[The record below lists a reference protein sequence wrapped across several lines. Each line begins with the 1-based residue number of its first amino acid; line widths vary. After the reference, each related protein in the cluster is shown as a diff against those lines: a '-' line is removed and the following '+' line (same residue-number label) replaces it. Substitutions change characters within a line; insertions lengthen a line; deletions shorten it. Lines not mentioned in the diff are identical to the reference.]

1 MVKLRFAATSPYVR
15 KVAVLL
21 HETGQF
27 ADVEL
32 VPTQVWDPATDIAAD
47 NPLGKVPALI
57 LDDGTVLFDS
67 PVICEY
73 LDAQHDGETLF
84 PAPGPERWAA
94 LRLQA
99 LADGGLDA
107 LLLRRMEGLREPA
120 QQSESWI
127 ARQTAAADR
136 CFDVLE
142 QETAALDGTLS
153 IGTITVGCL
162 LGYRDF
168 RFDGDGWRKGRP
180 KLAAWYETFA
190 QRPSMLATVPKDPA

>member
-1 MVKLRFAATSPYVR
+1 MKLRFAATSPYVR
-15 KVAVLL
+15 KVVILL

-27 ADVEL
+27 GDVEL
-32 VPTQVWDPATDIAAD
+32 VPTNVWDPATDVAAD
-47 NPLGKVPALI
+47 NPLGKVPALV

-73 LDAQHDGETLF
+73 LDAHHDGVALF
-84 PAPGPERWAA
+84 PGPGPERWAA

-120 QQSESWI
+120 QQSKDWI
-127 ARQTAAADR
+127 ARQVAAVDR
-136 CFDVLE
+136 CFDALE
-142 QETAALDGTLS
+142 REAASLDGNVT
-153 IGTITVGCL
+153 IGTVAVGCL

-168 RFDGDGWRKGRP
+168 RFEADGWRNGRP
-180 KLAAWYETFA
+180 KLAAWYEAFA
-190 QRPSMLATVPKDPA
+190 QRPSMLATIPKDPA

>member
-1 MVKLRFAATSPYVR
+1 VR
-15 KVAVLL
+15 KVVVLL

-27 ADVEL
+27 EDVDL
-32 VPTQVWDPATDIAAD
+32 VPTNVWDPATDVTAD

-57 LDDGTVLFDS
+57 LGDGAVLFDS

-73 LDAQHDGETLF
+73 LDAHHDGVALF
-84 PAPGPERWAA
+84 PAPGPDRWAA

-107 LLLRRMEGLREPA
+107 LLLRRMEGLREPG
-120 QQSESWI
+120 QQSEAWI
-127 ARQTAAADR
+127 ARQIAAVDR
-136 CFDVLE
+136 SFDVLE
-142 QETAALDGTLS
+142 RDAGSLDGCLT
-153 IGTITVGCL
+153 IGTIAVGCL

-168 RFDGDGWRKGRP
+168 RFATDGWRDGRP

-190 QRPSMLATVPKDPA
+190 QRPSMLATIPKDPA

>member
-1 MVKLRFAATSPYVR
+1 MKLRSAATSPYVR
-15 KVAVLL
+15 KVMVLL
-21 HETGQF
+21 HETGQ
-27 ADVEL
+27 AGDVEL
-32 VPTQVWDPATDIAAD
+32 IPTNVWDPATDIGAD

-73 LDAQHDGETLF
+73 LDAQHDGVTLF
-84 PAPGPERWAA
+84 PEPGPERWAA

-107 LLLRRMEGLREPA
+107 LLLRRMEGLREKA
-120 QQSESWI
+120 QQSEAWI
-127 ARQTAAADR
+127 ARQVAAADR
-136 CFDVLE
+136 TFDVLE
-142 QETAALDGTLS
+142 RDAAMLAGTLT

-168 RFDGDGWRKGRP
+168 RFDADGWRTGRP
-180 KLAAWYETFA
+180 KLAKWYEAFA
-190 QRPSMLATVPKDPA
+190 TRSSMQATVPRDPA

>member
-1 MVKLRFAATSPYVR
+1 MRLRFAATSPYVR
-15 KVAVLL
+15 KVVILL

-27 ADVEL
+27 KDVEL
-32 VPTQVWDPATDIAAD
+32 IPTNVWDPATDITAD
-47 NPLGKVPALI
+47 NPLGKVPALV

-107 LLLRRMEGLREPA
+107 LLLRRMEGLRDPA
-120 QQSESWI
+120 QQSEAWI
-127 ARQTAAADR
+127 GRQVAAVDR
-136 CFDVLE
+136 VFDALE
-142 QETAALDGTLS
+142 REAASLDAGLT
-153 IGTITVGCL
+153 IGTIAVGCL

-168 RFDGDGWRKGRP
+168 RFGADGWRNGRP

-190 QRPSMLATVPKDPA
+190 RRPSMLATVPKDPA

>member
-1 MVKLRFAATSPYVR
+1 MKLRFAATSPYVR
-15 KVAVLL
+15 KVVILL

-32 VPTQVWDPATDIAAD
+32 IPTNVWDASTDVAAD

-57 LDDGTVLFDS
+57 LGNGRVLFDS

-107 LLLRRMEGLREPA
+107 LLLRRMEGLREPP
-120 QQSESWI
+120 QQSETWI
-127 ARQTAAADR
+127 ARQIAAVDR
-136 CFDVLE
+136 SFDVLE
-142 QETAALDGTLS
+142 REAASLEGTPT

-168 RFDGDGWRKGRP
+168 RFDADGWRDGRP
-180 KLAAWYETFA
+180 RLAAWYQTFS
-190 QRPSMLATVPKDPA
+190 QRPSMLATIPIDPG

>member
-1 MVKLRFAATSPYVR
+1 MKLRFAATSPYVR
-15 KVAVLL
+15 KVVILL

-27 ADVEL
+27 GDVAL
-32 VPTQVWDPATDIAAD
+32 VPTNVWDPATDIVAD

-57 LDDGTVLFDS
+57 LDDGTALFDS

-84 PAPGPERWAA
+84 PAPGPDRWAA

-107 LLLRRMEGLREPA
+107 LLLRRMEGLREAA

-127 ARQTAAADR
+127 ARQVAAVDR
-136 CFDVLE
+136 VFDVLDGE
-142 QETAALDGTLS
+142 VAALDGGLS
-153 IGTITVGCL
+153 IGTIAVGCL

-168 RFDGDGWRKGRP
+168 RFDADGWRDGRP
-180 KLAAWYETFA
+180 SLAAWYDAFA
-190 QRPSMLATVPKDPA
+190 QRPSMLATIPMDPA

>member
-1 MVKLRFAATSPYVR
+1 MKLRYAATSPYVR
-15 KVAVLL
+15 KVTVLL

-27 ADVEL
+27 GDVEL
-32 VPTQVWDPATDIAAD
+32 VPTNVWDPATDVAGD

-73 LDAQHDGETLF
+73 LDAQHDGETLL

-107 LLLRRMEGLREPA
+107 LLLRRMEGLRETA
-120 QQSESWI
+120 QQSETWI
-127 ARQTAAADR
+127 AHQVHAVDRIFDALEREAATLND
-136 CFDVLE
+136 
-142 QETAALDGTLS
+142 ALT

-168 RFDGDGWRKGRP
+168 RFGADGWRNRWP

-190 QRPSMLATVPKDPA
+190 QRPSMQATVPKDPA